1 VIAPNTIERRP
12 NDGHQQQKDT
22 RRDGG
27 ISRPER
33 GETGH
38 RAQRP
43 ARHAASLG
51 PINLGPPDQ
60 LAYLAGIAALT
71 ALEIIEWPIALVIA
85 AGHLLA
91 EQRRSNTHAPF
102 GEALEQA

>member
-1 VIAPNTIERRP
+1 MRSAGRSAARQVTERSSL
-12 NDGHQQQKDT
+12 HVT
-22 RRDGG
+22 L
-27 ISRPER
+27 
-33 GETGH
+33 
-38 RAQRP
+38 P
-43 ARHAASLG
+43 AVGR
-51 PINLGPPDQ
+51 IDLGPPDQ

-91 EQRRSNTHAPF
+91 EQRRSTTMHAL